1 MTTLRVDVLSLITY
15 PICSVVFYF
24 NLNYTIAS
32 LLCSAAAI
40 CSSYYDW
47 HVLSL
52 EAPALYKSAI
62 RNFFYAVLYLFVL
75 SVYPPHTFRWWTGL
89 VGFLLCMI
97 KIAETIAPPEKRTCY
112 IGALVRMLGPLFLVL
127 YSLEISPQPDLKL
140 DTQTFSL
147 LRAIAIF
154 GYILAWVFY
163 SITATCAL
171 MLWIYPREQ
180 ELVSQFES
188 DDDDDEIFI

>member
-1 MTTLRVDVLSLITY
+1 M
-15 PICSVVFYF
+15 
-24 NLNYTIAS
+24 
-32 LLCSAAAI
+32 
-40 CSSYYDW
+40 
-47 HVLSL
+47 
-52 EAPALYKSAI
+52 
-62 RNFFYAVLYLFVL
+62 
-75 SVYPPHTFRWWTGL
+75 
-89 VGFLLCMI
+89 
-97 KIAETIAPPEKRTCY
+97 
-112 IGALVRMLGPLFLVL
+112 RMLGPLFLVL

>member
-1 MTTLRVDVLSLITY
+1 MVGCQIPLRLYTSYIYEHISALHRLFTHDNRRMTTLRVDVLSLITY

-97 KIAETIAPPEKRTCY
+97 KIAETIAPPKNVPFT
-112 IGALVRMLGPLFLVL
+112 
-127 YSLEISPQPDLKL
+127 
-140 DTQTFSL
+140 
-147 LRAIAIF
+147 
-154 GYILAWVFY
+154 
-163 SITATCAL
+163 
-171 MLWIYPREQ
+171 
-180 ELVSQFES
+180 
-188 DDDDDEIFI
+188 